1 MAGGRVWLEKVMLEI
16 FKYTYVVLC
25 FSLRD
30 GKNVFDDSVNMIV
43 LYYVYILIYY
53 FVSTVFT
60 EIFKK

>member
-1 MAGGRVWLEKVMLEI
+1 MLEI
-16 FKYTYVVLC
+16 FKYTYIVLC